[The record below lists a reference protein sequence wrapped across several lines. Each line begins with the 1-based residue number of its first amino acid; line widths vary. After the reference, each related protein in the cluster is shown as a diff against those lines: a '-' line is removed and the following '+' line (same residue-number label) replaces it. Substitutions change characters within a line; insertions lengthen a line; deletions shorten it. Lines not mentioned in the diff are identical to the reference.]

1 MRTLRA
7 AGLIGTVCLAG
18 LLALSAGCAA
28 SGQRTE
34 GPQLFDGLGTHGRAV
49 STRSDLAR
57 RYFNQ
62 GLILAFAFNHDEA
75 IRSFGEAARLDPEL
89 AMAWWGVALCNGPHI
104 NNPVVPPERAKA
116 AWEALSKARA
126 LRDKAG
132 AAEQALI
139 DALSRRYADPPPGD
153 RGPLDAAYA
162 AAMGEVWKAYPTDAD
177 IGVLYAES
185 LMDLQPWD
193 LWTKDGA
200 PKGRAE
206 EIVSVLEAV
215 RRLDPDHPGAN
226 HLYIH
231 AVEASPHPER
241 AVEAADRL
249 RRAVPSAGHLVHMPG
264 HIYVRVGRWADAAAA
279 NERAIEADRRYRA
292 RSPRQD
298 FYHVYMAHND
308 HFLAWVSMM
317 EGRRAAAT
325 AAAQRMLAGVPQ
337 EWAQKNAALIDGYLP
352 ILIEVQMRFGRWDD
366 ILAQPEPDAQFPITV
381 ALWRFARGVALAAKG
396 DLPAAQEEQVRF
408 AAASAAVPQGAMM
421 AVNPA
426 HQVLKIAAH
435 VLAGEIALRRGQM
448 DDAVREL
455 RAGVELEDGLRYME
469 PPEWMQPV
477 RHALGAVLVAA
488 KRYEEAE
495 AVYRADLAQWRENGW
510 ALHGLTTCLKAR
522 GATQEADEV
531 EARFRKA
538 WSRADTRIASSCM
551 CVARAQ

>member
-1 MRTLRA
+1 MRMLRA

-34 GPQLFDGLGTHGRAV
+34 GPQLFDGLGTHYRAV

-139 DALSRRYADPPPGD
+139 DALSRRYADPPPAD

-177 IGVLYAES
+177 IGVLYAEA

-264 HIYVRVGRWADAAAA
+264 HIYVRVGRWPEAAAA

-337 EWAQKNAALIDGYLP
+337 EWAKKNAALVDGYLP

-396 DLPAAQEEQVRF
+396 DVPAAEEEQVRF

-455 RAGVELEDGLRYME
+455 RAGVELEDGLTYME

-477 RHALGAVLVAA
+477 RHTLGAVLVAA

-510 ALHGLTTCLKAR
+510 ALHGLAACLKAR

-538 WSRADTRIASSCM
+538 WARADTRIASSCM